1 MGKQEKKFTKRFWSY
16 LMVITI
22 PVVLVGIVT
31 VGFFF
36 SKLAADTRL
45 LNESILDQTQNMLD
59 ETMHNMLTI
68 AYQVQNNSD
77 VRNFIQYNDAAVGDT
92 FAYYQMRE
100 TLNRTNSSSALY
112 SVGLYLPRSG
122 EILDQH
128 SRYTVE
134 EYYSEYLHSS
144 GHDLTWWQTMF
155 RQGFERP
162 FFAAIQFAEKEKI
175 GGRGGILYCQPMD
188 FANKS
193 GGGTYIAILDSHV
206 LLEALRTAGIN
217 EEKSLAVVNRDG
229 TVVLQT
235 EPGDLAID
243 PAGLWGRNGQI
254 KSSGDMVFYRTSQQA
269 ELQYICV
276 FHGNGLTGNVHR
288 IACLFVLLLAAG
300 LVISALLAKF
310 GMQWLQKPVLS
321 VFHENRLLSESLS
334 QQTENAS
341 RQLLVNLLFNV
352 QTGEQWMEDTKARY
366 GLGVSGSHLLVI
378 AIGIPGFEKADAAD
392 VDEPDKDIWD
402 EVCAQ
407 LECIWK
413 QADISWRHLQMPD
426 SLVYVL
432 GYGDE
437 LDIVTVLQSGLEACR
452 SQLELDVSI
461 GAGDEVGE
469 AESIWRS
476 YDGAAPALR
485 YGQIQR
491 PGELVWYRDIKAYEN
506 DKIYYTKE
514 KETSLVRNIRT
525 GAKKRVEELL
535 DELYQVNFYDR
546 RLMQSSL
553 KRLIASMALTVYRV
567 VDDVYAGDRK
577 NFEKYGRVCQNLL
590 QNTNVDDGFEILR
603 QACLSLCDDVAKQ
616 DGKTQF
622 KQKITRFIEEHYMD
636 SDLSLDMLADFM
648 DVNYYYLSRLF
659 KETMGSNFASYL
671 TAVRMEK
678 AKRLLGAKSV
688 TVKQVA
694 QQVGFADSNSFIR
707 AYKKFFQITPGHQN
721 RQK

>member
-1 MGKQEKKFTKRFWSY
+1 
-16 LMVITI
+16 
-22 PVVLVGIVT
+22 
-31 VGFFF
+31 
-36 SKLAADTRL
+36 
-45 LNESILDQTQNMLD
+45 
-59 ETMHNMLTI
+59 
-68 AYQVQNNSD
+68 
-77 VRNFIQYNDAAVGDT
+77 
-92 FAYYQMRE
+92 
-100 TLNRTNSSSALY
+100 
-112 SVGLYLPRSG
+112 
-122 EILDQH
+122 
-128 SRYTVE
+128 
-134 EYYSEYLHSS
+134 
-144 GHDLTWWQTMF
+144 
-155 RQGFERP
+155 
-162 FFAAIQFAEKEKI
+162 
-175 GGRGGILYCQPMD
+175 MD

-235 EPGDLAID
+235 GPGDLAID
-243 PAGLWGRNGQI
+243 PSGLWGRNGQI
-254 KSSGDMVFYRTSQQA
+254 KSGGDMIFYRTSQQA

-310 GMQWLQKPVLS
+310 GMRWLQKPVLS

-352 QTGEQWMEDTKARY
+352 QTGEQWMEDTKTRY

-407 LECIWK
+407 LECVWE